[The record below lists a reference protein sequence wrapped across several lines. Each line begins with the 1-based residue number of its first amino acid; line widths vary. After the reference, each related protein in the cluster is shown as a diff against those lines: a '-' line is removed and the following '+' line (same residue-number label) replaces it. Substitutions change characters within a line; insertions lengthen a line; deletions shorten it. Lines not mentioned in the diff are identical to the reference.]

1 MLNCHS
7 VILREAKIEKARNA
21 KKARGGAAQNI
32 ILSGSAA
39 GSSSCLSIARPG
51 AYALKEDMLGAAHY
65 TRLLRYEDKAN
76 VKVVDASNSAAKAP
90 ATGTATSAASSSSQV

>member
-7 VILREAKIEKARNA
+7 VILREVAKIEKARNA

-51 AYALKEDMLGAAHY
+51 AASKKMLGAAH
-65 TRLLRYEDKAN
+65 EDC
-76 VKVVDASNSAAKAP
+76 
-90 ATGTATSAASSSSQV
+90 

>member
-21 KKARGGAAQNI
+21 KKARGGAAQNN

-65 TRLLRYEDKAN
+65 I
-76 VKVVDASNSAAKAP
+76 
-90 ATGTATSAASSSSQV
+90 

>member
-7 VILREAKIEKARNA
+7 VILREVAKIEKARNA
-21 KKARGGAAQNI
+21 KKARGGAAQNN

-65 TRLLRYEDKAN
+65 I
-76 VKVVDASNSAAKAP
+76 
-90 ATGTATSAASSSSQV
+90 